1 MTAPGVSSAVASQG
15 YISSVLALPHGLFWF
30 LFYSFVPYG
39 QGLNQFSFKWHP
51 EAGKKEDFFSHWPFF
66 FIKNIKLP
74 ETPSRFPLGTFDEPV
89 RRVGQH
95 ATAIYSLCM
104 ERQVLLRKNRD

>member
-51 EAGKKEDFFSHWPFF
+51 EAGKKEDFFSHCPF

-89 RRVGQH
+89 RRG
-95 ATAIYSLCM
+95 TARHSYLQPLYGGAGSA
-104 ERQVLLRKNRD
+104 EEE